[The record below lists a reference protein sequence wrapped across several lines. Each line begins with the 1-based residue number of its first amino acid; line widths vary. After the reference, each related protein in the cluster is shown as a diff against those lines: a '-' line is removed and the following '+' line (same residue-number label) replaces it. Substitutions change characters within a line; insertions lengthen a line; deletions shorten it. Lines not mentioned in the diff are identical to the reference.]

1 MTALPLLIGRVTRS
15 STLGYTGAV
24 RLPEPDVPVFGSY
37 CQAEAQRGQSQ
48 VIGLIYNLSIEDDA
62 FARQVATAQSL
73 TPEQLADTQINRQ
86 VPIEFSALTIG
97 YREGDEFHY
106 TLPPQP
112 PMTLAPIQTL
122 PSESVRAFSRR
133 LDFLPLILN
142 APEIP
147 IDELVAAALRLA
159 AVARPES
166 ERRPF
171 LVEAGR
177 ECARLLAHDLTRLE
191 NLLRNLRP

>member
-37 CQAEAQRGQSQ
+37 CQAEAQRGQSL

-97 YREGDEFHY
+97 YRAGDEFHY

-122 PSESVRAFSRR
+122 PPESVRAFSRR

-191 NLLRNLRP
+191 NLLRNLQL

>member
-73 TPEQLADTQINRQ
+73 TPEQLADTQLNRQ
-86 VPIEFSALTIG
+86 VPVEFSALTIG
-97 YREGDEFHY
+97 YRESDEFHY

-122 PSESVRAFSRR
+122 PPESVRAFSRR

-191 NLLRNLRP
+191 NLLRNLRL